1 LFILS
6 LAILDGGFVKMKR
19 RISREEFTRIYNAIW
34 ETGPTIQY
42 MNPDSRLNVN
52 APGRLF

>member
-19 RISREEFTRIYNAIW
+19 RMSREEFIRIYNAIW

-52 APGRLF
+52 TPGRLF